1 MSTATA
7 VRHSITVDASREHA
21 FTVFTRD
28 FDQWWPRTHKIGSAE
43 LAEAV
48 LEAREG
54 GRWYE
59 RDADGSEC
67 EWGRVLV
74 WEPPA
79 RLVLAWQISGDWA
92 YDADLL
98 TEVEVSFVSE
108 GPDQTRVE
116 LEHRGLE
123 AYGDR
128 MDDVRKS
135 IESPGGWPGILE
147 LFGQAAAA
155 AA

>member
-1 MSTATA
+1 M
-7 VRHSITVDASREHA
+7 
-21 FTVFTRD
+21 
-28 FDQWWPRTHKIGSAE
+28 
-43 LAEAV
+43 
-48 LEAREG
+48 
-54 GRWYE
+54 
-59 RDADGSEC
+59 DGSEC

-74 WEPPA
+74 WEPPS

-108 GPDQTRVE
+108 GPDQTRVA

-123 AYGDR
+123 AYGER
-128 MDDVRKS
+128 MEEVRKS
-135 IESPGGWPGILE
+135 IDSSGGWPGILE

-155 AA
+155 PA

>member
-7 VRHSITVDASREHA
+7 VRQAVTVSAPQERA
-21 FTVFTRD
+21 FEVFTRE
-28 FDQWWPRTHKIGSAE
+28 FNRWWPRSHKIGPAA

-48 LEAREG
+48 IEGREG

-59 RDADGSEC
+59 RDVDGSEC

-79 RLVLAWQISGDWA
+79 RLVLAWQISGEWA
-92 YDADLL
+92 YDADLH
-98 TEVEVSFVSE
+98 TEVEVSFVAE

-116 LEHRGLE
+116 LEHRGLDAFGE
-123 AYGDR
+123 N
-128 MDDVRKS
+128 MDDMRRS
-135 IESPGGWPGILE
+135 LGSPGGWTGILHD
-147 LFGQAAAA
+147 FAAAV
-155 AA
+155 